1 MSAGSKGRALRDPT
15 LLVKHPAGVPHFLQ
29 TRDPGKD
36 SLVPASTKVGDNT
49 QKTRKEEG
57 RWKEGMSQGVYKLD
71 ETGAGNRRHL
81 GREETL
87 RRWGD
92 RSTLCG

>member
-36 SLVPASTKVGDNT
+36 SLVAASTKVINPRQFTLYAVTKVRAMGSHRKNT
-49 QKTRKEEG
+49 SQK
-57 RWKEGMSQGVYKLD
+57 
-71 ETGAGNRRHL
+71 GAA
-81 GREETL
+81 
-87 RRWGD
+87 
-92 RSTLCG
+92 SC

>member
-36 SLVPASTKVGDNT
+36 SRVAASTKVITD
-49 QKTRKEEG
+49 KTAPRKPE
-57 RWKEGMSQGVYKLD
+57 
-71 ETGAGNRRHL
+71 RRKVDAKS
-81 GREETL
+81 G
-87 RRWGD
+87 
-92 RSTLCG
+92 